1 MTETIRVD
9 DLTFLVKRS
18 ERRKTVGV
26 TVERDS
32 SLVAHL
38 PKNADIG
45 QVRELIKTRLVW
57 VHQKLSA
64 HRDTPR
70 DGVFRR
76 PEFVDGEGFYFLGK
90 HYRLKL
96 MDADPAGSPTPTVRF
111 DGDRLLFRRDRVLAG
126 EKRIAEHYTRAAHS
140 YLNDAVAKWKRIVGV
155 EPARHVRVLDL
166 GFRWASCS
174 PDRTLNF
181 HWRVMQLP
189 PQVIDYVVVHELAH
203 LHVPDHSAAFWAH
216 VVRTLPA
223 YEVSRKWLRENGG
236 EL

>member
-18 ERRKTVGV
+18 ERRKTVGL

-38 PKNADIG
+38 PKDADLG
-45 QVRELIKTRLVW
+45 KAGELIRTRLVW

-64 HRDTPR
+64 GKYAQPS
-70 DGVFRR
+70 GVFRR

-96 MDADPAGSPTPTVRF
+96 VDDDPEQPAPTVRL
-111 DGDRLLFRRDRVLAG
+111 DGDRLLFRREQVAAG
-126 EKRIAEHYTRAAHS
+126 EKRIMEHYTRAAHS
-140 YLNDAVAKWKRIVGV
+140 YLNDTVQRRKRVVGV
-155 EPARHVRVLDL
+155 EPSKHVQIMDL
-166 GFRWASCS
+166 GFRWASCGAQG
-174 PDRTLNF
+174 TLNF
-181 HWRVMQLP
+181 HWRIMQLP
-189 PQVIDYVVVHELAH
+189 PPVIDYVAVHELAH
-203 LHVPDHSAAFWAH
+203 LKVPDHSRAFW
-216 VVRTLPA
+216 R
-223 YEVSRKWLRENGG
+223 EVSQVLPNYQTHRRWLRDKGG